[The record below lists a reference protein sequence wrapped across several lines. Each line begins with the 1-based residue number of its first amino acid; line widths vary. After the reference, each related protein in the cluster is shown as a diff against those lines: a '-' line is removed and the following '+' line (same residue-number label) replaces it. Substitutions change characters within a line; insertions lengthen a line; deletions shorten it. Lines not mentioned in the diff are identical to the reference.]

1 MIIRKTSTMSA
12 CENTRRNDA
21 VSAVV
26 GVMLMLVV
34 TLIIAAVV
42 STYAGGMVSTN
53 KKPEQVTVTARTE
66 GNNALLF
73 DHMGGNSI
81 SLVDTVIIL
90 DQGNRNVRVSSRNN
104 ISGTMLFNKAGTS
117 FVRSGDTVK
126 LVGGSDD
133 FSCTW
138 FNTTDSGNISIE
150 WRKEFTWTL
159 LSRTSNS
166 ILARGTL
173 EF

>member
-12 CENTRRNDA
+12 CDTTRRNNA

-26 GVMLMLVV
+26 GVMLMLVI

-66 GNNALLF
+66 GNNAILF
-73 DHMGGNSI
+73 DHMGGDSI
-81 SLVDTVIIL
+81 SLADTVIIL
-90 DQGNRNVRVSSRNN
+90 DQGNRNVRISTRNN
-104 ISGTMLFNKAGTS
+104 ISGTLLFNKAGTS

-126 LVGGSDD
+126 LEGEPYGKSH
-133 FSCTW
+133 TW

-150 WRKEFTWTL
+150 SRREFTWTL